1 MTTTKRYDAIV
12 VGSGATGGFAAKEL
26 SERGLETLVLEA
38 GPALEE
44 SRFGKGGAL
53 AAMGS
58 WARVKAG
65 LEGQHVQAR
74 AAFFTPEKRFLFV
87 NDRQNPYVA
96 SQDPYLWIRGR
107 NVGGRFLTWGR
118 VAVRMSDYDFQSATL
133 TGEGDNWPIRYD
145 DLVPYYTKVEEFLGV
160 VGTADGIRN
169 FPDGRYV
176 RTAGMSRLE
185 RAFKENV
192 EAQWPERRVVPW
204 RYVRAEATPADPATG
219 TRTTAPLAAAKA
231 TGRMT
236 LRPNS
241 VVERVDV
248 DPKTGLAKGVT
259 FIDAQTRQRHQAEAN
274 VVVVCA
280 STIESNRLLLNSGS
294 SQHPNGL
301 ANSSGVLGR
310 YFMDQCLT
318 MCFGTVPN
326 ARGYELVDGTSPANN
341 HGGIYIPRFFNLD
354 AASRRDFAK
363 GFNIQGI
370 IGRPPVPDDQPSV
383 FGFTAHGEI
392 PAYAHN
398 AIKLHRSRKD
408 AWGIP
413 AADVQIRATDNERKL
428 LHAEMAALKEMVLA
442 NGYTIDFAM
451 NALGIDDS
459 AGPFLPKATWLERL
473 LFRATFRKSVAIGA
487 AIHETGGV
495 RMGSDPKTSVL
506 NGWNQAWDVPNLF
519 VTDSSCFVSN
529 GAGGPTLTTMA
540 LTTRACDYI
549 ATEYRGSPD
558 LKRAV

>member
-1 MTTTKRYDAIV
+1 MNTKKRYDAIV

-26 SERGLETLVLEA
+26 SERGLEILVLEA
-38 GPALEE
+38 GPAIDE
-44 SRFGKGGAL
+44 SQFSKGGPL
-53 AAMGS
+53 AAIGS

-65 LEGQHVQAR
+65 LMGQHVQAR
-74 AAFFTPEKRFLFV
+74 AAFFTPAKAALFV

-96 SQDPYLWIRGR
+96 SRDFYLWIRGR

-118 VAVRMSDYDFQSATL
+118 VAGRMSDYDFQCARL
-133 TGEGDNWPIRYD
+133 TGEGENWPIRYD

-160 VGTADGIRN
+160 VGTADGVRN
-169 FPDGRYV
+169 YPDGRYV

-185 RAFKENV
+185 RAFKQTV
-192 EAQWPERRVVPW
+192 ESRWPERTVLPW
-204 RYVRAEATPADPATG
+204 RYVTAEATPVDAATG

-236 LRPNS
+236 LRPKS
-241 VVERVDV
+241 VVERIDV
-248 DPKTGLAKGVT
+248 DPKTGLATGVT
-259 FIDAQTRQRHQAEAN
+259 FVDADTRERHQVEAN

-294 SQHPNGL
+294 SRHPNGL
-301 ANSSGVLGR
+301 ANSSGMVGR
-310 YFMDQCLT
+310 YFMDQCT
-318 MCFGTVPN
+318 SMCFGTVPS

-341 HGGIYIPRFFNLD
+341 HGGVYIPRFTNLD
-354 AASRRDFAK
+354 DASRRDFVK

-370 IGRPPVPDDQPSV
+370 IGRPPVPEDQPSV
-383 FGFTAHGEI
+383 FGFTAHGEM

-398 AIKLHRSRKD
+398 TVTLHRSRKD

-413 AADVQIRATDNERKL
+413 AADVQISTTENERKL
-428 LHAEMAALKEMVLA
+428 MHAELEALKEMVLA

-451 NALGIDDS
+451 NALGIDES
-459 AGPFLPKATWLERL
+459 AGPFMPKSSWLERM
-473 LFRATFRKSVAIGA
+473 LFRLTFRRSVAVGA

-495 RMGSDPKTSVL
+495 RMGDDPAKSVL

-519 VTDSSCFVSN
+519 VTDASCFVSN

-540 LTTRACDYI
+540 LTTRACEYI
-549 ATEYRGSPD
+549 ATEYRGSPE